1 MIKILISKVALALA
15 LTLGGSALAA
25 DTSPQKR
32 RVVMQVSEDDEETW
46 ERTLKLAENMREN
59 AGGKDKIDIQIVTL
73 GPGIL
78 MVVNDSSFA
87 DRASKVAKNGIQV
100 SACAYT
106 LSARRISPDK
116 LASGITT
123 VPFGAL
129 EIIDKQK
136 DGWAYFK
143 P

>member
-1 MIKILISKVALALA
+1 
-15 LTLGGSALAA
+15 
-25 DTSPQKR
+25 
-32 RVVMQVSEDDEETW
+32 MQVNEDDEETW
-46 ERTLKLAENMREN
+46 ERALKLAENMLEN
-59 AGGKDKIDIQIVTL
+59 GGGKDKIDVQIVTL

-78 MVVNDSSFA
+78 MVVNDSSVA
-87 DRASKVAKNGIQV
+87 GRVSAVAKNGIQV
-100 SACAYT
+100 RACAFT

-116 LASGITT
+116 LAPGITT

-136 DGWAYFK
+136 EGWAYIK